1 MKPQLY
7 YYPGNANL
15 AAHVL
20 LEEAGC
26 EYDLVLVDR
35 AQREQKSAEYLRLNP
50 NGTIPTLVWGPLVLF
65 ETAAICLHIADQH
78 SAARLAPAQG
88 SHARAHLYKW
98 LFYLSNTVQP
108 AYMAFRYPEQHVAL
122 EADAAPAL
130 SSADAAAAV
139 RVAAAD
145 RAARGFD
152 VIEQA
157 WGAGPFMLGAEYS
170 VCDAYLYMLAWWAR
184 KLPKPPGRL
193 PRVRACIAAVAARA
207 ATRRACQSEGVEIYD
222 PTLDA
227 IVAEG

>member
-15 AAHVL
+15 AAHIL

-26 EYDLVLVDR
+26 EFDLVLVDR
-35 AQREQKSAEYLRLNP
+35 AQREQKSADYLRLNP
-50 NGTIPTLVWGPLVLF
+50 NGTIPTFVAGALVLF

-122 EADAAPAL
+122 QAEAAL
-130 SSADAAAAV
+130 NSEDAAAAV
-139 RVAAAD
+139 RAAAAD
-145 RAARGFD
+145 RTARGFD

-157 WGAGPFMLGAEYS
+157 WGAGPFMLGSDYS

-184 KLPKPPGRL
+184 KLPKPPARL
-193 PRVRACIAAVAARA
+193 PRVCACVAAVAARA

-227 IVAEG
+227 IAAEG